1 MHIQTSFSTTLRF
14 STIHWHTVIAARLLA
29 LSLALG
35 ACSSDG
41 EKLPSTETPQAY
53 IDGLAGTVLVS
64 GAGELIDLPEVD
76 PSLSV
81 SGASSG
87 SVVSIQAGSVITA
100 SLVFNAPNANV
111 VAAGIRFSNDS
122 QILTVPM
129 PNMVGQTAGSLSFQ
143 LQFPADFCSNLGSI
157 CHSIQCYEYAITSDG
172 KVSAANIVDMAAAC
186 GECTDSSC
194 IGLLPEC
201 GEASFPTTCSAA
213 DGSLLGPG
221 ETLYELAGQGSALAL
236 GDDALYLLADQLVK
250 MPIEPGGTP
259 EVLVADVPNSED
271 IVKLADQLF
280 FGDSRNQLFQIGE
293 GGGELVELGELG
305 ANLATD
311 GEFVY
316 AAYKEFLCDPE
327 DADQYGI
334 RKLNA
339 NGAVTVLDPSV
350 ACIGALTVGG
360 GHVYWLSE
368 VTDDE
373 ELYRIPVNGGAPEKM
388 PLEVAGWYHLDWT
401 DGYLVGS
408 EITGNRRGRP
418 DQPTHESLGLSL
430 DGTGSDGQ
438 SVFLTRLSSESCIV
452 QVRGG
457 AEAVNLAS
465 FDPEHMNVEAM
476 VGNTEYVYSAVLLT
490 DQFLIEPTNPVTRI
504 MRIPRP

>member
-1 MHIQTSFSTTLRF
+1 MQIPTSFKTTLPFSTTQR
-14 STIHWHTVIAARLLA
+14 HAVIASRLLG

-35 ACSSDG
+35 ACSSNG

-87 SVVSIQAGSVITA
+87 SVVSIEGGSVITA
-100 SLVFNAPNANV
+100 SLEFNAPNANV
-111 VAAGIRFSNDS
+111 VAVGIRFSNDS
-122 QILTVPM
+122 QMLTVPM
-129 PNMVGQTAGSLSFQ
+129 PNMLGQTAGTLSFQ

-194 IGLLPEC
+194 IGLLPAC

-213 DGSLLGPG
+213 DGSVLGPG
-221 ETLYELAGQGSALAL
+221 ETLYELGVQGSELAL
-236 GDDALYLLADQLVK
+236 GDDALYLLANQLVK

-271 IVKLADQLF
+271 FVKLADQLF
-280 FGDSRNQLFQIGE
+280 FSDSRNRLFQIGE
-293 GGGELVELGELG
+293 GGGEMVDLGELG
-305 ANLATD
+305 AKLATD
-311 GEFVY
+311 GQFVY
-316 AAYKEFLCDPE
+316 AAFKEFLCDPE
-327 DADQYGI
+327 DAAQYGI
-334 RKLNA
+334 RKLSA
-339 NGAVTVLDPSV
+339 NGAVTVLEPSV
-350 ACIGALTVGG
+350 ACVGALTVGG
-360 GHVYWLSE
+360 GYVYWLSDA
-368 VTDDE
+368 TDEE
-373 ELYRIPVNGGAPEKM
+373 ELYRISVNGGAPEKM
-388 PLEVAGWYHLDWT
+388 PLDVVGWYNIDWT
-401 DGYLVGS
+401 DGYLIGS
-408 EITGNRRGRP
+408 NITGNRRGRP
-418 DQPTHESLGLSL
+418 EQPTDEFLGTSL

-438 SVFLTRLSSESCIV
+438 SVFLTRLSSESCIA

-465 FDPEHMNVEAM
+465 FDPEHMNVEDM
-476 VGNTEYVYSAVLLT
+476 VGNGEYMYAAVLLT
-490 DQFLIEPTNPVTRI
+490 DQFLIAPTNTVTRI
-504 MRIPRP
+504 VRIPR